1 MEDKNYRLSYVLILS
16 VNRNKTL
23 FDNQEY
29 KDSFKKITD
38 KVINYSGFNMVTFE
52 ETSIYSNYVRVTLS
66 LVPQV
71 IPINFLKTFKSM
83 LAKEWF
89 KKYPETR
96 ELLRG
101 SLWENRKY
109 LFVTIDP
116 DNNSEQLITEFIKS
130 LNSKESRGHHER

>member
-16 VNRNKTL
+16 VNQNKTL

-130 LNSKESRGHHER
+130 LNSKESRGHYER